1 MSHQDRVCMVND
13 MLRREGSFLMLF
25 VFKEVNQDV
34 EEAAQKLLDHFWKL
48 KFEILDAKMAR
59 GIH

>member
-1 MSHQDRVCMVND
+1 MVND